1 MPRDIWARPIS
12 HFADAPFRWRAVSAL
27 QLYPENQR
35 VARVA
40 FHLLRI
46 GISTNGDAFKPRTAH
61 VLPMLRSLQG
71 PPIAVPNWLI
81 VWSKSRDLFL
91 SLAHNPWVYRP
102 N

>member
-1 MPRDIWARPIS
+1 MGSGP
-12 HFADAPFRWRAVSAL
+12 
-27 QLYPENQR
+27 
-35 VARVA
+35 

-46 GISTNGDAFKPRTAH
+46 GISTNDDGFIRTRVH
-61 VLPMLRSLQG
+61 VVNMIRSLQG